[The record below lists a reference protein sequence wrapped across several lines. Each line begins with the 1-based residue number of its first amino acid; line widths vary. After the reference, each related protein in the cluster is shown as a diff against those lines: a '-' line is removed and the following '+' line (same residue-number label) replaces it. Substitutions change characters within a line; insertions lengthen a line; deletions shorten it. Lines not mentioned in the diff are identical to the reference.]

1 MNFTSGS
8 LGGGTDVHRA
18 DIDIVAATGY
28 ERKVANIVVRRTEPG
43 VDRIAITPVRNWNYA
58 VLVIRCRLRIL
69 AVRAYIFRTPTYDLV
84 ITIVSAGQ
92 PKFVSRLIL
101 CICRAVQ
108 HVRAVCKR
116 LHQAIFRVAKL
127 LREPDCLLSLALVS

>member
-1 MNFTSGS
+1 MV
-8 LGGGTDVHRA
+8 VHTVV
-18 DIDIVAATGY
+18 IDIEAAMGS
-28 ERKVANIVVRRTEPG
+28 ERIVVPIVGRRTEPG

-92 PKFVSRLIL
+92 PKSIGCLIHRGRFF
-101 CICRAVQ
+101 I
-108 HVRAVCKR
+108 
-116 LHQAIFRVAKL
+116 AI
-127 LREPDCLLSLALVS
+127 

>member
-1 MNFTSGS
+1 MDTVAAIGS
-8 LGGGTDVHRA
+8 ER
-18 DIDIVAATGY
+18 IVAI
-28 ERKVANIVVRRTEPG
+28 IVVRRTEPG
-43 VDRIAITPVRNWNYA
+43 VERIAITPVRNWNYA
-58 VLVIRCRLRIL
+58 VLVIRCRLQIL

-92 PKFVSRLIL
+92 PKFVNRLIL

-116 LHQAIFRVAKL
+116 LHQLVLSVAKL
-127 LREPDCLLSLALVS
+127 RRIVCSI